1 MAKNKS
7 NGKAEGHPVRFKTI
21 IVYDKDR
28 VAPETIDMLANAP
41 DGGFLGL
48 DREQFHCFHVVNI
61 AVPEMRKLQKA
72 DEKANPRT
80 LPEPDRTDEIPPQ
93 PDNPLG

>member
-1 MAKNKS
+1 MSGKKAS
-7 NGKAEGHPVRFKTI
+7 NGRAEGHPVRFKTI

-28 VAPETIDMLANAP
+28 IASETIDMLMSAP

-61 AVPEMRKLQKA
+61 AVPEMKKLVKT

-80 LPEPDRTDEIPPQ
+80 MVEDPAPEPA
-93 PDNPLG
+93 NPLAG